1 MEHFCVSVFDPLG
14 RIQVNISN
22 MTEYCTSSAI
32 TVTIIDS
39 GVCVCVTV
47 CMCNYVHVCE
57 CLRFV
62 YVHWRIVCAATG
74 KRLKICVFVV

>member
-32 TVTIIDS
+32 AVTIIDS
-39 GVCVCVTV
+39 GGCVCVCVCVMV
-47 CMCNYVHVCE
+47 CMWMCV

-62 YVHWRIVCAATG
+62 YVHLRIVCAAT
-74 KRLKICVFVV
+74 KKK